1 MKKLCLILTVLYA
14 IWANCSAQSLN
25 IATNLLEG
33 NSSTFNSDWG
43 GWADQGSHCGKTLAS
58 GEGPDRSQCARLAPQ
73 ANATYDY
80 NAQLK
85 YDFAATQGI
94 TYFFRLKAKKV
105 SGDGKIKAI
114 MQHNAGDYEQKAF
127 FEANVTDSWATY
139 EGEVTANR
147 DDYNVIMINYGL
159 CGDVLIDDVEFGVKT
174 DNVVRAISV
183 DNKVRK

>member
-33 NSSTFNSDWG
+33 NSSTFDSGWG
-43 GWADQGSHCGKTLAS
+43 NWGDQGSHFGKSLEPK
-58 GEGPDRSQCARLAPQ
+58 GGPNGSQCARLAPQ

-94 TYFFRLKAKKV
+94 TYFFR
-105 SGDGKIKAI
+105 
-114 MQHNAGDYEQKAF
+114 
-127 FEANVTDSWATY
+127 
-139 EGEVTANR
+139 
-147 DDYNVIMINYGL
+147 
-159 CGDVLIDDVEFGVKT
+159 
-174 DNVVRAISV
+174 
-183 DNKVRK
+183 

>member
-33 NSSTFNSDWG
+33 NSSTFDSGWG
-43 GWADQGSHCGKTLAS
+43 GWADQGSLYGSSLAP
-58 GEGPDRSQCARLAPQ
+58 GGGPNGTQCARLALQ

-94 TYFFRLKAKKV
+94 TYFFRLKAKK
-105 SGDGKIKAI
+105 S
-114 MQHNAGDYEQKAF
+114 QWRRQNQGDYAAQCRRLQTESIF
-127 FEANVTDSWATY
+127 
-139 EGEVTANR
+139 
-147 DDYNVIMINYGL
+147 
-159 CGDVLIDDVEFGVKT
+159 
-174 DNVVRAISV
+174 
-183 DNKVRK
+183 